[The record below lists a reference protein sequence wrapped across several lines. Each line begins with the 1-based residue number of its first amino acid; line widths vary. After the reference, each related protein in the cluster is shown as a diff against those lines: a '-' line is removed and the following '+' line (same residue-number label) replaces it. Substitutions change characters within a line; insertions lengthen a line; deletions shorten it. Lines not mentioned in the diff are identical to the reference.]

1 MVRVNYDNK
10 IIVTIRDN
18 EIKVI
23 DEIGKSWIIASDP
36 ILNNKFGWYIDKA
49 SDFFQKIFDSQA
61 Y

>member
-18 EIKVI
+18 EVKVI

-36 ILNNKFGWYIDKA
+36 ILNNKFGWYIDRA